1 MARTGAW
8 RCAQTRLQPTA
19 VSAAQIEERLAARGV
34 TDLQYYNADIHG
46 ALFALPN
53 YYRKLVLA

>member
-1 MARTGAW
+1 MAV
-8 RCAQTRLQPTA
+8 CSDSLQPTT
-19 VSAAQIEERLAARGV
+19 VSAAQIDERLAARGV

>member
-1 MARTGAW
+1 M
-8 RCAQTRLQPTA
+8 
-19 VSAAQIEERLAARGV
+19 SAAQIDERLAARGV